1 VSISI
6 DAPRHGP
13 LLLTFPKSLDT
24 FRDNWT
30 HEFPSL
36 AGNCIL
42 EPTGN
47 VLRVNGEDLST
58 YEAIAQF
65 LNRVLQT
72 DLRECQTPVWYAL
85 RVVDPELVFPREA
98 YYMVALFILG
108 SIVRYEPEMML
119 EASNPDAEVGWF
131 LRRFLHV
138 AERYFPQLMLMWIEQ
153 CPIYF
158 FSAV

>member
-1 VSISI
+1 VDKEEI
-6 DAPRHGP
+6 
-13 LLLTFPKSLDT
+13 
-24 FRDNWT
+24 
-30 HEFPSL
+30 
-36 AGNCIL
+36 
-42 EPTGN
+42 
-47 VLRVNGEDLST
+47 ST
-58 YEAIAQF
+58 YEAITEF

-72 DLRECQTPVWYAL
+72 DLRERQTPVWYAL

-131 LRRFLHV
+131 LRRFLQV

-158 FSAV
+158 SRAV